1 MLGMRYLAH
10 SMRCNRQGNETHQ
23 VDSNRSSEMAACSS
37 QGTLISLLPQT
48 RFDQLDLISQAQ

>member
-1 MLGMRYLAH
+1 M
-10 SMRCNRQGNETHQ
+10 SCNRQGNETHH

-37 QGTLISLLPQT
+37 QGTLISLLPET